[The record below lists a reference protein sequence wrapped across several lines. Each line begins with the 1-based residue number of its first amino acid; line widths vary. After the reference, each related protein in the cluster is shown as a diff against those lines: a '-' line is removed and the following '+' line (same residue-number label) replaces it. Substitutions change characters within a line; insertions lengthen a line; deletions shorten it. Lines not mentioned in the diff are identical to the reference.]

1 MKTLPSVMY
10 GVQLTKHGDLDALSF
25 NESIPLPTLTD
36 NDVLIEVKA
45 AGVNNTDLNTRKGW
59 YSKGNNDAEDAG
71 WGGNALGLPLVQGA
85 DVCGYI
91 VAVGKNV
98 SQKRIGERVIIE
110 PCLTEVNSQK
120 LDSPWYFGSEC
131 DGGFA
136 QFTKVASRHAHAV
149 NSTMTDE
156 ELASFPC
163 SYSTAENLL
172 HRANVK
178 EGERVF
184 ITGAS
189 GGVGSAAV
197 QLAKARGAHVIAVT
211 SEEKRET
218 LQALGAD
225 ETVLRDGDWASLAE
239 PEAFDVIIDLVAGPR
254 WPELLDVL
262 KPFGRYATSG
272 AIAGPKVTLDV
283 RTLYLKDLTLLGC
296 TILESEVFENLVK
309 HIEKGS
315 IKPLVS
321 ATYPLAEICQ
331 AQQDF
336 EKKKH
341 IGKMVL
347 TVGENKP

>member
-25 NESIPLPTLTD
+25 NKSIPVPTLTD

-71 WGGNALGLPLVQGA
+71 WGGNALGLPLIQGA

-172 HRANVK
+172 YRANVK

-197 QLAKARGAHVIAVT
+197 QLAKARGAYVIAVT

-225 ETVLRDGDWASLAE
+225 ETVLRDGDWASLGE
-239 PEAFDVIIDLVAGPR
+239 RDAFDVVVDLVAGPR

-272 AIAGPKVTLDV
+272 AMAGPKVTLDV

-296 TILESEVFENLVK
+296 TILESEVFGNLIK

-336 EKKKH
+336 EKKNH

-347 TVGENKP
+347 TLGKNQT

>member
-1 MKTLPSVMY
+1 MPTLPTEMY
-10 GVQLTKHGDLDALSF
+10 GVQLIKHGDLDALKY
-25 NESIPLPTLTD
+25 NENIPVPPLTD
-36 NDVLIEVKA
+36 NDVLIEVRA

-59 YSKGNNDAEDAG
+59 YSKGDNDAEDAG
-71 WGGNALGLPLVQGA
+71 WGGNALNLPLIQGA
-85 DVCGYI
+85 DVCGFI

-98 SQKRIGERVIIE
+98 DPNRIGERVIIE
-110 PCLTEVNSQK
+110 PCLTEANSK
-120 LDSPWYFGSEC
+120 ELNSPWYFGSEC

-136 QFTKVASRHAHAV
+136 QYTKVAARHAHAV
-149 NSTMTDE
+149 DTEMSDV

-178 EGERVF
+178 ANERVF

-197 QLAKARGAHVIAVT
+197 QLAKARGAYVVAVT
-211 SEEKRET
+211 SEEKRAT
-218 LQALGAD
+218 LEALGAD
-225 ETVLRDGDWASLAE
+225 ETVLRDGDWANLVNQKHV
-239 PEAFDVIIDLVAGPR
+239 DVVIDLVAGAR
-254 WPELLDVL
+254 WPELLEIL

-272 AIAGPKVTLDV
+272 AIAGPEVLLDV

-296 TILESEVFENLVK
+296 TVLDNEVFANLVK
-309 HIEKGS
+309 HIENGS

-321 ATYPLAEICQ
+321 ATYPLAEICK
-331 AQQDF
+331 AQQQF
-336 EKKKH
+336 EKKSH

-347 TVGENKP
+347 TVGKNKF